1 MQNKEEITIEKVIG
15 KMKKNNAKSDSDLIQ
30 KAYDYAKANHKEQKR
45 MSGEE
50 YIIHPLSVSYIL
62 ADLELDDSTICAAL
76 LHDVVEDTEVTH
88 EDLVKE
94 FGQEVADMVDGVTK
108 LGKIQYSSIEEQQVE
123 NYRKCF

>member
-1 MQNKEEITIEKVIG
+1 MQNKEEITIEKVIE
-15 KMKKNNAKSDSDLIQ
+15 KMKNNNAKSDSDLIQ
-30 KAYDYAKANHKEQKR
+30 KAYDYAKANHKDQKR

-88 EDLVKE
+88 EDLVRE
-94 FGQEVADMVDGVTK
+94 FGEEIANMVDGVTK
-108 LGKIQYSSIEEQQVE
+108 L
-123 NYRKCF
+123 RKNPIF

>member
-1 MQNKEEITIEKVIG
+1 MQNKEEITLEKVIE
-15 KMKKNNAKSDSDLIQ
+15 KMKNNNAKSNSDLIQ
-30 KAYDYAKANHKEQKR
+30 KAYDYAKFNHKDQKR

-88 EDLVKE
+88 EDLVRE
-94 FGQEVADMVDGVTK
+94 FGEEIADMVDGVTK
-108 LGKIQYSSIEEQQVE
+108 L
-123 NYRKCF
+123 RKNPIF